1 MLQQPPHR
9 SQSFRHRPRPNTLIK
24 GRGGDFCGLT
34 TTNLNNWQNIVDTAE
49 IETTNDSTP
58 ERRRSTPTIHRRAS
72 LRGGSRFDT
81 RLDTWPEPKQMS
93 EAEERFLRLPDSAD
107 YTRVRQFNIDAKG
120 ARSSTR
126 TSSSSAA
133 SGVNSI
139 NRMESPEQN
148 IGNYFVEGNNENNI
162 LSNYKICVLG
172 EISVGKSSLIAQFI
186 SSSAF
191 SDLEDYSGQ
200 DSRPDGS
207 VSVNIGGHECELKFL
222 EIDLQQNEILV
233 KNDSSS
239 PSFLSNDRDYHLF
252 LIVYSIDRKTSFKIA
267 LKAIEQLRFNGC
279 YSPIILV
286 GNKADLERKRA
297 VMENDVK
304 NAMYTFDVAHF
315 EISVALNHDVDDL
328 LVGIKKK
335 KSAKLST
342 QEFNLQKDE
351 DFQAAI
357 RRFSRRKKR
366 QMHVLKIIKLG
377 SNQRTAEQ
385 TSANSNSSRSHAVF
399 QIILRKREKN
409 EDALYGKFSLID
421 LAGNERGADT
431 ISSDRQTRLE
441 GAEINKSLLALKE
454 CIRAMGRDEQHIPFR
469 GSKLTLILR
478 DSFVGKYAKT
488 CMIAMISAGISCVEN
503 TMNTLRYADR

>member
-24 GRGGDFCGLT
+24 GRGGGDYCGLT

-120 ARSSTR
+120 AVISRGDSFRRKRNNLINNNEYLNGNDKKINEKNEEQLNMANERSSTR
-126 TSSSSAA
+126 TSSSSA
-133 SGVNSI
+133 SGVNST
-139 NRMESPEQN
+139 NRVESPEQN
-148 IGNYFVEGNNENNI
+148 IGKYFVEGNNENNI

-200 DSRPDGS
+200 ESRPDGS

-222 EIDLQQNEILV
+222 EIDLQQNEIL
-233 KNDSSS
+233 NDSS
-239 PSFLSNDRDYHLF
+239 PSFLSNRDYHLF

-328 LVGIKKK
+328 LVGIVAQIKDSFKMNILTENENSKKK

-366 QMHVLKIIKLG
+366 QMHVNSMEETGKCLNLFTKLKIW
-377 SNQRTAEQ
+377 
-385 TSANSNSSRSHAVF
+385 
-399 QIILRKREKN
+399 RKRI
-409 EDALYGKFSLID
+409 LLIK
-421 LAGNERGADT
+421 
-431 ISSDRQTRLE
+431 I
-441 GAEINKSLLALKE
+441 
-454 CIRAMGRDEQHIPFR
+454 
-469 GSKLTLILR
+469 
-478 DSFVGKYAKT
+478 
-488 CMIAMISAGISCVEN
+488 
-503 TMNTLRYADR
+503 

>member
-120 ARSSTR
+120 A
-126 TSSSSAA
+126 
-133 SGVNSI
+133 
-139 NRMESPEQN
+139 
-148 IGNYFVEGNNENNI
+148 
-162 LSNYKICVLG
+162 ICVLG

-186 SSSAF
+186 SSSAY

-222 EIDLQQNEILV
+222 EIDLQQNEIL
-233 KNDSSS
+233 NDSSS
-239 PSFLSNDRDYHLF
+239 PFLSNRDYHLF

-267 LKAIEQLRFNGC
+267 LKAVEQLRFNGC

-328 LVGIKKK
+328 LVGIVAQIKDSFKMNILTENEN
-335 KSAKLST
+335 SMEKLTEGMQVEIIRSDGRVHGASICQINHETSSVSVEWFEKGETEGKEVDFNALVKYNPLIFRTKWDPST
-342 QEFNLQKDE
+342 GKAQ
-351 DFQAAI
+351 
-357 RRFSRRKKR
+357 
-366 QMHVLKIIKLG
+366 
-377 SNQRTAEQ
+377 Q
-385 TSANSNSSRSHAVF
+385 TS
-399 QIILRKREKN
+399 QIR
-409 EDALYGKFSLID
+409 
-421 LAGNERGADT
+421 T
-431 ISSDRQTRLE
+431 
-441 GAEINKSLLALKE
+441 
-454 CIRAMGRDEQHIPFR
+454 
-469 GSKLTLILR
+469 
-478 DSFVGKYAKT
+478 
-488 CMIAMISAGISCVEN
+488 
-503 TMNTLRYADR
+503 